1 MSGRGIPKKERK
13 KDKGKKSARCSKMG
27 TEIID
32 DMGQQVYMKH
42 VVVDLLC
49 FMVMV
54 SFMGGVAWEGK
65 LQEEGEVHVHVH
77 ERELEG
83 GR

>member
-1 MSGRGIPKKERK
+1 MN
-13 KDKGKKSARCSKMG
+13 
-27 TEIID
+27 
-32 DMGQQVYMKH
+32 H

-54 SFMGGVAWEGK
+54 SFMGGVTQEGK
-65 LQEEGEVHVHVH
+65 LQGEGEGEVRVRVHVH

-83 GR
+83 GREVHEVDCVQRESERELAGKGELLHRRR